1 MSAKTGRPKSEGP
14 IRSETIPIK
23 VYPEEKRQIKA
34 TAKRAGVSVSDYCR
48 LTITEKV
55 SLTRPLDLPVLAPD
69 RPAEQL
75 EGRRAYVLY
84 EQDKKVPAPG
94 TKNQA
99 ISFELTTAEAESRN
113 RQLES
118 EGSLRRYAEKQ

>member
-14 IRSETIPIK
+14 IRSATIHVK
-23 VYPEEKRQIKA
+23 VTPAQKRQIEVVATKA
-34 TAKRAGVSVSDYCR
+34 GKSASSFISD
-48 LTITEKV
+48 I
-55 SLTRPLDLPVLAPD
+55 VLANLSVPAQPV
-69 RPAEQL
+69 RPAEQTQ
-75 EGRRAYVLY
+75 GTRAYVLY
-84 EQDKKVPAPG
+84 EQGKKVPAPG

-99 ISFELTTAEAESRN
+99 IFFELTPAEAESRN